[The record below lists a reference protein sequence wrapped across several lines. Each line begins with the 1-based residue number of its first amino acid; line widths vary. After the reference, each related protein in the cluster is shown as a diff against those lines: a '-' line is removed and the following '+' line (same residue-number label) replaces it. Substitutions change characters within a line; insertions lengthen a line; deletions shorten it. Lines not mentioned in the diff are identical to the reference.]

1 MDKIKELFGI
11 VFGSSLIVDG
21 NGRTYAKV
29 PMWVIVLAA
38 LASVRLA
45 IITAVLVVAFG
56 MRVRVVKN

>member
-11 VFGSSLIVDG
+11 IFGSSLVVDG
-21 NGRTYAKV
+21 SGRTYAKV
-29 PMWVIVLAA
+29 PMWVVVLAA